1 MAVTVKITA
10 NFEHNLEVIAAF
22 LDNVDAP
29 QAYDRLLDELTDTL
43 IPNLENFP
51 AIGRPFLERTVR
63 SVEVANVLLRLQAK
77 LNAGELREHL
87 FADYL
92 VLYAQ
97 FSDVIYLLSIKHH
110 RQLSFDL
117 QSLWPG
123 N

>member
-87 FADYL
+87 FADCL